1 MLVDDMLRLCN
12 ELGLQKIKVRGDNVM
27 FNCPY
32 HGESNPSCGVSIE
45 KEVGGCFACG
55 QTFNLVQLVSH
66 CRNCS
71 LSESIEWLSSF
82 LNRDFRK
89 VAEKSDKF
97 LLYGESFEKDKPLPI
112 TSLAPFRSGQ
122 ISHPYLLKRGFW
134 QQDFIDFK
142 LGWDSVK
149 KRITI
154 PFFDSNGNLLGFS
167 GRAVLNTSDLN
178 YEATY
183 GNEPKYFIYDHFNAK
198 DYFYPLDKFAVK
210 DDTVILVEGLLDA
223 VWLHKFGFTNTLSII
238 SAEVSKEQIRKL
250 KLLNA
255 KTIILCLDND
265 SAGEK
270 GCQRLYKFLRSDF
283 NFKRVVFPS
292 GKKDVQDCSRDE
304 ILSMFENLED
314 YPKRVFKKYE

>member
-1 MLVDDMLRLCN
+1 M
-12 ELGLQKIKVRGDNVM
+12 
-27 FNCPY
+27 
-32 HGESNPSCGVSIE
+32 
-45 KEVGGCFACG
+45 
-55 QTFNLVQLVSH
+55 
-66 CRNCS
+66 
-71 LSESIEWLSSF
+71 
-82 LNRDFRK
+82 
-89 VAEKSDKF
+89 
-97 LLYGESFEKDKPLPI
+97 

-210 DDTVILVEGLLDA
+210 DNTVILVEGLLDA
-223 VWLHKFGFTNTLSII
+223 IWLHKFGFTNTLSII

>member
-1 MLVDDMLRLCN
+1 MVDDMLRLCN

-66 CRNCS
+66 CRNWS

-154 PFFDSNGNLLGFS
+154 PFFDSNIHGF
-167 GRAVLNTSDLN
+167 
-178 YEATY
+178 
-183 GNEPKYFIYDHFNAK
+183 I
-198 DYFYPLDKFAVK
+198 
-210 DDTVILVEGLLDA
+210 
-223 VWLHKFGFTNTLSII
+223 
-238 SAEVSKEQIRKL
+238 
-250 KLLNA
+250 
-255 KTIILCLDND
+255 
-265 SAGEK
+265 
-270 GCQRLYKFLRSDF
+270 
-283 NFKRVVFPS
+283 
-292 GKKDVQDCSRDE
+292 
-304 ILSMFENLED
+304 
-314 YPKRVFKKYE
+314 